1 MIDYYAC
8 AHDDGDVDIAAAAA
22 VSRKEV
28 VVTEEESQRLM
39 EAMEYLKTGASY
51 REAAKKFG
59 FSTTYL
65 WRRGKEFGL
74 MSRKL
79 GVMKKMK
86 IKKFPMKF
94 KFLKK
99 EKNWKLK
106 SF

>member
-1 MIDYYAC
+1 MLNVWLCVSLNDW
-8 AHDDGDVDIAAAAA
+8 AAGVA

-39 EAMEYLKTGASY
+39 DAMEYLKTGASY

-79 GVMKKMK
+79 GVM
-86 IKKFPMKF
+86 IY
-94 KFLKK
+94 
-99 EKNWKLK
+99 
-106 SF
+106 